1 MKDVDM
7 IRLWICI
14 MKFANLSL
22 LIRSAE
28 MNLKSSDTINF
39 AYLQKTCL
47 NELIFQFF
55 FYDSYF
61 VEDQNEH
68 LK

>member
-7 IRLWICI
+7 IIDLYNEICRF
-14 MKFANLSL
+14 KFINYGL
-22 LIRSAE
+22 AE
-28 MNLKSSDTINF
+28 MNLKSLDIFNF

-47 NELIFQFF
+47 NELIFQFL
-55 FYDSYF
+55 FYDGYF
-61 VEDQNEH
+61 VEDQNEN

>member
-1 MKDVDM
+1 
-7 IRLWICI
+7 
-14 MKFANLSL
+14 MKFANLNL

-28 MNLKSSDTINF
+28 MNLKSSDIINF

-47 NELIFQFF
+47 NELVFQFL

-61 VEDQNEH
+61 VEDQNEN